1 MIPPIGIRGLLLKYR
16 TKLLLSFLVVGLL
29 TNGISLGLL
38 YFLARQS
45 LYDFYRA
52 KLLSITA
59 TTAAM
64 IDAEDLKL
72 IHSAAD
78 ATSPAYAELRGTLR
92 KVRDANR
99 RKDTYMQRVFT
110 IVRSSQ
116 DPKVLL
122 FGVDSEEA
130 LENHGRIGEVYRAG
144 TREAINIEETKV
156 EESFITDEFGTF
168 LRAHAPVRDSK
179 GQMAGAVVVAASVE
193 WVESKLRPI
202 GISAIL
208 ALLLA
213 VGITVPV
220 VFVLSRRVSKPLGQL
235 HDAVESIGQ
244 GKFETRLDI
253 SSHDEFG
260 DVAKAVN
267 TMAAG
272 LGERDRVKSAF
283 ARYVS
288 HQVMDSILDSKVDV
302 LKGDRRRISV
312 LFCDI
317 RGFTTISEGL
327 PPEKVVQ
334 LLNEYFECM
343 VEVVFRNHGT
353 LDKFIGDGMM
363 VIFGAPEDDPYQEE
377 HALTAAIEMQAE
389 LRSLAE
395 KWKPEGLN
403 LRIGIGINS
412 GPAIVGN
419 IGSTRRMEY
428 TAIGDTV
435 NLASRLESA
444 TKELGVG
451 ILISEYTHNALRG
464 SFRFRSMG
472 SVHVKGRVD
481 PVLTYSIEEAEP
493 SSRPESELAAK

>member
-1 MIPPIGIRGLLLKYR
+1 MKFR
-16 TKLLLSFLVVGLL
+16 TKLLLTFIVVGLV

-38 YFLARQS
+38 YYLARQS

-59 TTAAM
+59 TSAAM
-64 IDAEDLKL
+64 IDGESLKT
-72 IHSAAD
+72 IQSSPD
-78 ATSPAYAELRGTLR
+78 SSKPAYVELRDTLR
-92 KVRDANR
+92 KVRNANR

-110 IVRSSQ
+110 VMRSTQ

-122 FGVDSEEA
+122 FGVDSEESI
-130 LENHGRIGEVYRAG
+130 ENHGHVGEVYRAG
-144 TREAINIEETKV
+144 TRENINLEETKV
-156 EESFITDEFGTF
+156 EEGFITDEFGKF
-168 LRAHAPVRDSK
+168 LRSHAPILDHNGKVV
-179 GQMAGAVVVAASVE
+179 GAIVVAASGD

-202 GISAIL
+202 GVSAIL
-208 ALLLA
+208 VLLLA
-213 VGITVPV
+213 VVITIPAV
-220 VFVLSRRVSKPLGQL
+220 VLLSRRVSKPLGQL
-235 HDAVESIGQ
+235 HEAVEAIGQ
-244 GKFETRLDI
+244 GKFDTRLDV

-267 TMAAG
+267 TMATG
-272 LGERDRVKSAF
+272 LSERERVKTAF

-288 HQVMDSILDSKVDV
+288 HQVMDSILESKGDI

-334 LLNEYFECM
+334 LLNEYFERM
-343 VEVVFRNHGT
+343 VEVVFRNNGT

-377 HALTAAIEMQAE
+377 HALKAALEMQSE
-389 LRSLAE
+389 LRLLAE
-395 KWKPEGLN
+395 KWKLEGVN

-419 IGSTRRMEY
+419 IGSSRRMEY

-444 TKELGVG
+444 TKELGVN
-451 ILISEYTHNALRG
+451 ILISEYTHNAVRG
-464 SFRFRSMG
+464 SFRFRNMG
-472 SVHVKGRVD
+472 AVQVRGRTES
-481 PVLTYSIEEAEP
+481 VLTYSVEEPEP
-493 SSRPESELAAK
+493 APKPEPELAAH